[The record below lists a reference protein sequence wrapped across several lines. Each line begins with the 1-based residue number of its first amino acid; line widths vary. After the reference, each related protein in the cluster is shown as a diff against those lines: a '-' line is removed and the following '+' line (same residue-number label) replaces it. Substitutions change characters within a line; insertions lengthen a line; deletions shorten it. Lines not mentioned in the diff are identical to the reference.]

1 MNTLNLLEKKER
13 KVQRLCNQC
22 HALEDTKER
31 AQIFKQMSDTMVEH
45 NRIEQAL
52 LQSPGARSGLNA
64 PTREAIEEHLTL
76 RRIVVDL
83 LDMINGEGGLDQA
96 MDALKEQGNHP
107 GVDARR
113 SEAPRLEVPVSSEQC
128 AVIGE
133 TLDRIFTR
141 LHLQE
146 PPDAAPAKPD
156 EPGTLN

>member
-13 KVQRLCNQC
+13 EVQRLCNQC

-31 AQIFKQMSDTMVEH
+31 SQVFKQMSATMVEH

-52 LQSPGARSGLNA
+52 LHSPAARAGLNA

-83 LDMINGEGGLDQA
+83 LDMINGENGIDRA
-96 MDALKEQGNHP
+96 MDALKEQGNHHA
-107 GVDARR
+107 VDARR
-113 SEAPRLEVPVSSEQC
+113 AEAPQLEVPVSPEQC

-133 TLDRIFTR
+133 TLDRIFAR
-141 LHLQE
+141 VHLQE
-146 PPDAAPAKPD
+146 PPDAAPTKPD